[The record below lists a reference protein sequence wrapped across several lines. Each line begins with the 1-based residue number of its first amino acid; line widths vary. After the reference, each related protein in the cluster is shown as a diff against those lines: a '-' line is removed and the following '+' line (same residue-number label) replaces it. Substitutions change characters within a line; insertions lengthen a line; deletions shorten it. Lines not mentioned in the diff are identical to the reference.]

1 MNSNMINLEEI
12 MKIAEEVSKNSI
24 IPYEDLPKYD
34 LFLSQVTDYLNDK
47 FEGEK
52 YTNNIVQNYVK
63 GGVITKPEGS
73 KKRGYTKTHLVELLL
88 LSYMRPILTTEEIKK
103 VFKLAFNDID
113 DGEDDIISW
122 EAAYKVFSSIQKEN
136 YDKLLSK
143 DYFEETKYDDM
154 IKELK
159 LKKDDEKR
167 IMVFFIVMNLIA
179 EASVIKNIA
188 KKIVDEFSDE

>member
-12 MKIAEEVSKNSI
+12 MKIADEVSKNSI

>member
-12 MKIAEEVSKNSI
+12 IKIAEEVSMNSI

-47 FEGEK
+47 FQGEK

-73 KKRGYTKTHLVELLL
+73 KKRGYTKMHLVELLL

-136 YDKLLSK
+136 YDKFLSK